1 MQSSQEK
8 LEFLR
13 RLIVSQA
20 DLQIA
25 SSALTFLDVEEDNKY
40 TRPELRKFKCF
51 ETTFIVAYARPFS
64 QNKGGRYKSISPKR
78 LKFDWSD
85 EERQMHEH
93 IIGLRNK
100 IYAHSDEDFAHV
112 RLDGFDVFDDSDLL
126 YPHLQFDEG
135 LKFASHRD
143 RIVAYTTTAKAMSAV
158 SQRIFSLTQELKG
171 FLPVY
176 VQPKNQT

>member
-1 MQSSQEK
+1 MQSSEEK

-25 SSALTFLDVEEDNKY
+25 SSALAFLEVEESRKY
-40 TRPELRKFKCF
+40 SKPELRKLKCF

-64 QNKGGRYKSISPKR
+64 ANKGGRYRSLSPKR
-78 LKFDWSD
+78 LGFNWSD
-85 EERQMHEH
+85 EERHMHDY

-112 RLDGFDVFDDSDLL
+112 RLDGFDVLEESDLL
-126 YPHLQFDEG
+126 FPHLQFDEG
-135 LKFASHRD
+135 LKFAKFQD
-143 RIVAYTTTAKAMSAV
+143 QILAEKTTAKAMGAV
-158 SQRIFSLTQELKG
+158 AHQIFSLTQELRD